1 MLIDPINN
9 IQKKLFKSIT
19 DKRAVF
25 FFFSRH
31 VVDHQKDVFKTQLI
45 WKGEYNSCFILE
57 LKCFFQIKVCLCCEA
72 VLHITAPSWK
82 QISFTCSITER
93 KVWG

>member
-25 FFFSRH
+25 FFFLGMLLTTKR
-31 VVDHQKDVFKTQLI
+31 T
-45 WKGEYNSCFILE
+45 Y
-57 LKCFFQIKVCLCCEA
+57 LK
-72 VLHITAPSWK
+72 HN
-82 QISFTCSITER
+82 
-93 KVWG
+93 